1 MYRSFLNTL
10 ILGSL
15 FFSFFTI
22 AGNNVQGGVIHFRGE
37 IVEPACE
44 LSAMHVT
51 VKITCM
57 QNGVVHTQSYSGKEL
72 MSGKV
77 KNAQIASVKMQYID
91 EQKKLAVMNIEY
103 H

>member
-1 MYRSFLNTL
+1 
-10 ILGSL
+10 
-15 FFSFFTI
+15 
-22 AGNNVQGGVIHFRGE
+22 
-37 IVEPACE
+37 
-44 LSAMHVT
+44 
-51 VKITCM
+51 

-91 EQKKLAVMNIEY
+91 EQKKLAVMSIEY